1 MLGRLWDD
9 LFAYADELKEEIRK
23 AEKERP
29 PFDEMS
35 EEDLR
40 YWATLLYDERGNNKL
55 DAVRHV
61 ESLLT
66 EAFDEAE
73 AFKVRIEKEPE
84 DKFEEA
90 VLSIPGLQVFRDPQ
104 DKQIFYEMDGRHF
117 DRPEE
122 CVKALIKYRNK
133 NRKAAMTQ
141 TKKELLTHISE
152 MMDSISLA
160 DLDNKKSSTIIK
172 GRRIK

>member
-9 LFAYADELKEEIRK
+9 LFAYADELKEELRK

-29 PFDEMS
+29 MFEDMG
-35 EEDLR
+35 EEDLL
-40 YWATLLYDERGNNKL
+40 YWATLLYDERVNNKL

-66 EAFDEAE
+66 KAFDEAE
-73 AFKVRIEKEPE
+73 AFKVRIEKVPE

-122 CVKALIKYRNK
+122 CVKALIKYRNRD
-133 NRKAAMTQ
+133 RKATMTQ

-160 DLDNKKSSTIIK
+160 DLDSKKSSKIIK

>member
-29 PFDEMS
+29 MFEDMGRK
-35 EEDLR
+35 DLR
-40 YWATLLYDERGNNKL
+40 EWAITLYEERVKNKL

-66 EAFDEAE
+66 KAFDEAE
-73 AFKVRIEKEPE
+73 VFKVRIDKEPD

-90 VLSIPGLQVFRDPQ
+90 VLSIPGLQVFQDPQ

-133 NRKAAMTQ
+133 YRKAAMTQ
-141 TKKELLTHISE
+141 TKRELLTHISE
-152 MMDSISLA
+152 MVYSISLA
-160 DLDNKKSSTIIK
+160 DLDSKKSSTIIK